1 MASAPLWPMRKS
13 RLVDPTGGNLVA
25 AGRRASAAG
34 EGARPIRS
42 APLGYLDEYTRRRVA
57 AVLLV
62 VGIVMAVLAIADL
75 GPFSDPP
82 TQEELAQE
90 TVEEFFAAARASDF
104 QTFCDLLTKAARQN
118 IEVRAGA
125 IAAQENLQ
133 GCAEILGTLV
143 GKQFEGSELRIT
155 LSNVSGNRA
164 RVETE
169 LKLEGE
175 PGRQQRSVLLEQS
188 LEGDWKISDPGF
200 G

>member
-1 MASAPLWPMRKS
+1 M
-13 RLVDPTGGNLVA
+13 
-25 AGRRASAAG
+25 
-34 EGARPIRS
+34 
-42 APLGYLDEYTRRRVA
+42 GYLDEYTRRRVA

-62 VGIVMAVLAIADL
+62 VGIVVAVLAIANV

-90 TVEEFFAAARASDF
+90 TVEEFFAAARAGDF
-104 QTFCDLLTKAARQN
+104 KTFCDLLTKAARQG

-125 IAAQENLQ
+125 IAAQEDLE

-143 GKQFEGSELRIT
+143 GKQLEGSELRIT

-188 LEGDWKISDPGF
+188 PDGDWKISDPGF

>member
-1 MASAPLWPMRKS
+1 M
-13 RLVDPTGGNLVA
+13 
-25 AGRRASAAG
+25 
-34 EGARPIRS
+34 
-42 APLGYLDEYTRRRVA
+42 GYLDEYTRRRVA

-62 VGIVMAVLAIADL
+62 VSVVVAALAIADL
-75 GPFSDPP
+75 GPFDDPP

-104 QTFCDLLTKAARQN
+104 QAFCDLLTKPARQA

-125 IAAQENLQ
+125 IAAEENLK

-143 GKQFEGSELRIT
+143 GEQFAGSELRIT
-155 LSNVSGNRA
+155 LANVSGNRA

-188 LEGDWKISDPGF
+188 PEGDWLIHDPGF

>member
-1 MASAPLWPMRKS
+1 M
-13 RLVDPTGGNLVA
+13 
-25 AGRRASAAG
+25 
-34 EGARPIRS
+34 
-42 APLGYLDEYTRRRVA
+42 GYLDEYTRRRVA

-62 VGIVMAVLAIADL
+62 VGVVIAVLAIADL

-90 TVEEFFAAARASDF
+90 AVEEFFAAARAGDF
-104 QTFCDLLTKAARQN
+104 ESFCDLLTKPARQA

-125 IAAQENLQ
+125 IAAEENLK
-133 GCAEILGTLV
+133 GCAEILGALV
-143 GKQFEGSELRIT
+143 GKQFAGSELRIT
-155 LSNVSGNRA
+155 LANVSGNRA

-175 PGRQQRSVLLEQS
+175 PGRQQRSVLLERTPDGEW
-188 LEGDWKISDPGF
+188 LISDPGF